1 MAVIP
6 FYGTSDPELFAIE
19 RAAADRSGHVLR
31 ALDRLLPNAG
41 RVLDVGA
48 GDGFTAE
55 KLTTADRVV
64 VPMEPAMS
72 MMQQTRHLSWVCGEA
87 EALPFHSG
95 AFSGLYATW
104 AYFFPSAHSIELG
117 VREAERVVTSGGPIA
132 IVNNLGDDEFCS
144 LAPRN
149 ISESVQSF
157 DRLGFTVEVVETQFE
172 FDTVEEAQAL
182 LGFYFGDA
190 GRAGAKLSVG
200 YRVGVFHK
208 DANAA

>member
-95 AFSGLYATW
+95 GILRPVRNVGLLFSECT
-104 AYFFPSAHSIELG
+104 
-117 VREAERVVTSGGPIA
+117 
-132 IVNNLGDDEFCS
+132 
-144 LAPRN
+144 
-149 ISESVQSF
+149 
-157 DRLGFTVEVVETQFE
+157 
-172 FDTVEEAQAL
+172 
-182 LGFYFGDA
+182 FY
-190 GRAGAKLSVG
+190 
-200 YRVGVFHK
+200 
-208 DANAA
+208 